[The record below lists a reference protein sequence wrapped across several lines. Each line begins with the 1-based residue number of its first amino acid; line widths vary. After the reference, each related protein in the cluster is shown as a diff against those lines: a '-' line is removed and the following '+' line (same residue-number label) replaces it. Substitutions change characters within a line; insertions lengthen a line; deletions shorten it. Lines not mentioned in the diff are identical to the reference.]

1 MCHGPKSLY
10 VKPSEG
16 EVVWYVPILHPFTAS
31 KDFESRAPSIY
42 GKVFE
47 GDVDSHFLGLWTV
60 YSKHEYYETQ
70 IHR

>member
-1 MCHGPKSLY
+1 VVRAHSTSLY
-10 VKPSEG
+10 SLEG
-16 EVVWYVPILHPFTAS
+16 FRVQAPF
-31 KDFESRAPSIY
+31 IY

-60 YSKHEYYETQ
+60 YSKHEYYENQ